1 MEATGRVIK
10 RKGLT
15 LETKQR
21 VHRCLKKNW
30 KNGQNLEK
38 MPVYRMVVEIFAISE
53 GENFWVGDT
62 NTDKPDRVCS

>member
-1 MEATGRVIK
+1 MGAIGRVIK
-10 RKGLT
+10 RKCPT

-38 MPVYRMVVEIFAISE
+38 MPVYRMVVEIFAVS
-53 GENFWVGDT
+53 
-62 NTDKPDRVCS
+62 

>member
-38 MPVYRMVVEIFAISE
+38 MPVYRMVVEIFAVS
-53 GENFWVGDT
+53 
-62 NTDKPDRVCS
+62 